1 MTPNVLITGAS
12 GQIGSLLCR
21 KFSEKKYNV
30 LAVDISN
37 PENALENINYYTCD
51 VTDIPNKKLLY
62 DTMVH
67 DHGKIDLLINNA
79 GISCFT
85 DFEDRTEEEFDA
97 VFDVN
102 LKSVFFDIQNFVR
115 KYDELK
121 QQQGKIINIGSIF
134 GVVSPDFRNYVD
146 LNRKSPEIYGASKAG
161 LIQMS
166 KYFAVHL
173 AERNIAV
180 NCVSPGGIYNS
191 KQPQGPEFVELYSSK
206 TPQHRMATTDEVV
219 EAIMLLASLES
230 NYTTGQ
236 NLIIDGGLTSW

>member
-62 DTMVH
+62 YTMVH

-102 LKSVFFDIQNFVR
+102 LKSVFLIFRTLFV
-115 KYDELK
+115 
-121 QQQGKIINIGSIF
+121 N
-134 GVVSPDFRNYVD
+134 
-146 LNRKSPEIYGASKAG
+146 
-161 LIQMS
+161 M
-166 KYFAVHL
+166 
-173 AERNIAV
+173 
-180 NCVSPGGIYNS
+180 
-191 KQPQGPEFVELYSSK
+191 
-206 TPQHRMATTDEVV
+206 
-219 EAIMLLASLES
+219 
-230 NYTTGQ
+230 
-236 NLIIDGGLTSW
+236 TS

>member
-1 MTPNVLITGAS
+1 
-12 GQIGSLLCR
+12 
-21 KFSEKKYNV
+21 
-30 LAVDISN
+30 
-37 PENALENINYYTCD
+37 
-51 VTDIPNKKLLY
+51 
-62 DTMVH
+62 
-67 DHGKIDLLINNA
+67 
-79 GISCFT
+79 
-85 DFEDRTEEEFDA
+85 
-97 VFDVN
+97 
-102 LKSVFFDIQNFVR
+102 
-115 KYDELK
+115 
-121 QQQGKIINIGSIF
+121 
-134 GVVSPDFRNYVD
+134 
-146 LNRKSPEIYGASKAG
+146 
-161 LIQMS
+161 MS